1 MNDRS
6 HARASASAG
15 AHANASAVATA
26 DVVVIGGGLH
36 GTSSAFNLARRGASV
51 IVLEADY
58 VARHSSGVNA
68 GGVRTLGRPLPEI
81 PLALMSREIWHTLP
95 DVVGDDGGFVASGQL
110 KIAESETELDECRE
124 RVALLEAHGFTH
136 EKVIDREA
144 VLELEP
150 ALAKH
155 VTGGIWVERDGY
167 ALPFRTTTAFRLA
180 AERQGVRF
188 YEGTPVIRIEQRG
201 SRWYADTPRGQF
213 AAEKLL
219 VAAGAWSGELARQA
233 GEPVPVHPEGLMLMV
248 THRVAPFCRATLGAT
263 GRPLSFKQFDNGTVV
278 IGGKLIGIA
287 DLHGRHGEVDF
298 MRLARS
304 ARTVID
310 LFPHLRHLGI
320 NRAWAGVEAFTDDSL
335 PVISPSRTASNLYYS
350 FGYCGSGF
358 QLGPGCG
365 WLVSQ
370 MMIDGNTSL
379 PLDAFAIDR
388 FSRSPT
394 EHAAASVAI
403 HH

>member
-1 MNDRS
+1 MND
-6 HARASASAG
+6 AIALA
-15 AHANASAVATA
+15 ANVVEEA
-26 DVVVIGGGLH
+26 DVLVIGGGLH
-36 GTSSAFNLARRGASV
+36 GTSSAFHLARRGASV

-81 PLALMSREIWHTLP
+81 PLALMSREIWHALRDT
-95 DVVGDDGGFVASGQL
+95 VGDDGGFVPSGQL
-110 KIAESETELDECRE
+110 KIAETDAELDECRE

-136 EKVIDREA
+136 EKIVDRET
-144 VLELEP
+144 VLALEP

-180 AERQGVRF
+180 AQRHGVRF
-188 YEGTPVIRIEQRG
+188 HEGTPVTRIEPRG
-201 SRWYADTPRGQF
+201 SRWMAHTARGVF
-213 AAEKLL
+213 AAQKLL

-287 DLHGRHGEVDF
+287 DLPGRHGEVDF
-298 MRLARS
+298 LRLVKS
-304 ARTVID
+304 AQTVVD

-335 PVISPSRTASNLYYS
+335 PVISASRTASNLYYS

-365 WLVSQ
+365 RLVSEL
-370 MMIDGNTSL
+370 MLDGEASL
-379 PLDAFAIDR
+379 PLDAFRIDR
-388 FSRSPT
+388 FDAGAPASA
-394 EHAAASVAI
+394 EVEGANAHVAA
-403 HH
+403 H

>member
-1 MNDRS
+1 
-6 HARASASAG
+6 
-15 AHANASAVATA
+15 VL
-26 DVVVIGGGLH
+26 VIGGGLH
-36 GTSSAFNLARRGASV
+36 GTSSAFNMARRGVSV

-95 DVVGDDGGFVASGQL
+95 DVVGDDGGFVPSGQL
-110 KIAESETELDECRE
+110 KIAETEAELDECRE

-136 EKVIDREA
+136 EKVIDRET

-180 AERQGVRF
+180 AQRQGVRF
-188 YEGTPVIRIEQRG
+188 YEGTQAVRIEQRG
-201 SRWYADTPRGQF
+201 FRWYAHTPRGLF
-213 AAEKLL
+213 AAEKML

-287 DLHGRHGEVDF
+287 DLQGRHGEVDF

-304 ARTVID
+304 ARTVVD

-335 PVISPSRTASNLYYS
+335 PVISASRTASNLYYS

-370 MMIDGNTSL
+370 MMLDGTTSL
-379 PLDAFAIDR
+379 SLDAFAIDR
-388 FSRSPT
+388 FSKAAT
-394 EHAAASVAI
+394 EGAGARAAI

>member
-1 MNDRS
+1 MNDLS
-6 HARASASAG
+6 HQSASVVEA
-15 AHANASAVATA
+15 A
-26 DVVVIGGGLH
+26 DVLVIGGGLH
-36 GTSSAFNLARRGASV
+36 GTSSAFHLARRDVSV

-68 GGVRTLGRPLPEI
+68 GGVRTLGRPLEEI
-81 PLALMSREIWHTLP
+81 PLALVSREIWHALP
-95 DVVGDDGGFVASGQL
+95 EIVGDDGGFVASGQL
-110 KIAESETELDECRE
+110 KIAETEAELDVCRE

-136 EKVIDREA
+136 ERLIDREA
-144 VLELEP
+144 VRELEP

-180 AERQGVRF
+180 AQRQGVRF
-188 YEGTPVIRIEQRG
+188 HENTLVTRIEQRG
-201 SRWYADTPRGQF
+201 ARWYAHTPRGLF

-219 VAAGAWSGELARQA
+219 IAAGAWSGELARQA

-287 DLHGRHGEVDF
+287 DLQGRHGEVDF
-298 MRLARS
+298 MSLARS
-304 ARTVID
+304 ARTVVD
-310 LFPHLRHLGI
+310 LFPHLRDLGI

-335 PVISPSRTASNLYYS
+335 PIISASRTAENLYYS

-365 WLVSQ
+365 WLVSE
-370 MMIDGNTSL
+370 MMLDGAVSL
-379 PLDAFAIDR
+379 SLDAFAIDR
-388 FSRSPT
+388 FSRSSA
-394 EHAAASVAI
+394 EGLQVSVAV
-403 HH
+403 HQ

>member
-1 MNDRS
+1 VNDP
-6 HARASASAG
+6 
-15 AHANASAVATA
+15 TDITEA
-26 DVVVIGGGLH
+26 DVLVVGGGLH
-36 GTSSAFNLARRGASV
+36 GTSSAFHLARRGAKV

-81 PLALMSREIWHTLP
+81 PLALMSREIWHGMRDLL
-95 DVVGDDGGFVASGQL
+95 GEDGGFVPSGQL
-110 KIAESETELDECRE
+110 KIAETEAELETCRQ
-124 RVALLEAHGFTH
+124 RVALLESHGFTH
-136 EKVIDREA
+136 EKVIDRET

-167 ALPFRTTTAFRLA
+167 ALPYRTTTAFRLA
-180 AERQGVRF
+180 AQRLGVRF
-188 YEGTPVIRIEQRG
+188 LEGTPVRRIE
-201 SRWYADTPRGQF
+201 PRGTRWIAQTSRGTF
-213 AAEKLL
+213 GAEKLL
-219 VAAGAWSGELARQA
+219 VTAGAWSGELATQV

-287 DLHGRHGEVDF
+287 ELANRHGEVDF
-298 MRLARS
+298 MRLVKS
-304 ARTVID
+304 AQTVTD
-310 LFPHLRHLGI
+310 LFPHLKQLGV
-320 NRAWAGVEAFTDDSL
+320 NRAWAGVEAFTEDEL
-335 PVISPSRTASNLYYS
+335 PVISASAKASNLYYS

-365 WLVSQ
+365 KLVSEL
-370 MMIDGNTSL
+370 MLDGAPSMS
-379 PLDAFAIDR
+379 LDAFAVDR
-388 FSRSPT
+388 FARD
-394 EHAAASVAI
+394 ASASGESSSQLAV
-403 HH
+403 H